1 MSTSTDQ
8 LVEALRASLKE
19 NERLQKEAGRLAAAS
34 TEPIAVVGMACRF
47 PGGVSSPDDL
57 WRLLTGE
64 ADAIGTFPLDR
75 GWDVEALY
83 DPDPDRTGTCYT
95 RYGGFLHD
103 VGDFDAGFFGISPRE
118 ALAMDP
124 QQRLLLEASWEVFE
138 RAGIVPESLRGSQT
152 GVFAG
157 LSGQD
162 YGSSA
167 SPDVVEGHV
176 ATGSAGSV
184 ASGRVSYVFGL
195 EGPAVTVDTAC
206 SSSLVAMHLAV
217 GALRSGECTLALAG
231 GATVMSSPGF
241 FVEFSRQGG
250 LAKDGRCKAFSAAA
264 DGMGAGEGV
273 GVLLL
278 ERLSDA
284 RRNGRRI
291 LAVIRGTAVNQDGAS
306 NGLTAPSGP
315 SQQRV
320 IRAALTNAGLR
331 PSDVDAVEAHG
342 TGTKLGDP
350 IEAQAVL
357 ATYGQGRSTPLWLGS
372 VKSNIGHAQAAA
384 GVAGVIKMV
393 LALQNN
399 VLPKS
404 LHIDSPSPHVDWSAG
419 AVSLLTEAQPWE
431 RNGHPRRAGVSSFGM
446 SGTNAHVVLEEAPVV
461 EQDAGEAPDSVVPVA
476 LSAKSVPALRAHAGR
491 LLSFVEDHPEL
502 RPVDI
507 AHSLTTGRATFAERA
522 VAAVSGRDELVSAL
536 RAVRDGS
543 ASAQVVTG
551 RAAASTSPVFVFPG
565 QGSQWAGMA
574 VELAAVAPVFGERLA
589 ECDRVMEPLLGWRVL
604 DVLSGVDGAPEMVR
618 VDVVQPVLFAV
629 MVSLGALWQGSGVTP
644 GGVIGHSQGEIAAAC
659 VAGALSLEDAAR
671 VVVTRSKLLV
681 SLSGLGGMA
690 SVGLPAARVRELLGE
705 WDGVSVAAVN
715 GASTTVISGEVAGLE
730 AALAWC
736 RREKVRARRIAVDY
750 ASHSAQVESIRDEL
764 LAALADIRPRS
775 CEVPF
780 YSTVS
785 GGLVDTAGLTAEY
798 WYENLRRTVAFDQAT
813 LSAVQD
819 GLRVFVEVSP
829 HPVLVSSVQETADVM
844 ALGSIRRDDGG
855 LDRFVLSLGEAFAHG
870 VDVTWPGLSGGR
882 RVDLPTYAFERRRF
896 WLDSGLGGATGGAHP
911 LLGSAVAL
919 ADGGGVVLSGRVSPA
934 SPAWL
939 ADHAVAGQVLV
950 PGTAFVEMAVRAG
963 DEIGC
968 PALEELTLHRPLA
981 LSAGTSVQ
989 VQVLVGAD
997 ESGRRSVGVF
1007 SSADGEEWSH
1017 HAEGFLTSAAGEAVD
1032 LTEWPPA
1039 GADAVGID
1047 GFYDRLTDAGYGY
1060 GPSFR
1065 GLQAVWRRGDEIFAE
1080 VALPEEHQSDAGRF
1094 GLHPALFDAALHAAA
1109 ARDEGAVRE
1118 AMLPFVW
1125 NDVTLH
1131 AEGATAL
1138 RVRLRPAGED
1148 GLSLDLADATGAAVA
1163 SVRSVVSRPVTAA
1176 ASSAG
1181 DSVLRMDW
1189 VALDVPP
1196 GDASGWVSLDEF
1208 DSADDARCV
1217 VVSCVADTSLPV
1229 ADRGRAVVTWLVDV
1243 LNRLA
1248 GTDAHVVVVT
1258 RGAVGDEV
1266 DLGLAGV
1273 WGLVRSAQA
1282 ELPDR
1287 ITLVDAQSDVDFGLL
1302 AGLVASDE
1310 PSALVRDG
1318 RVLVPRLT
1326 RTMPET
1332 FALPRNTPWRLVA
1345 DGESV
1350 EGVDVVETGTAELGA
1365 GQVRVAIRA
1374 AGVNFRDALMCVGL
1388 YPGGDTVI
1396 GNEGAGV
1403 VVEVGAEAGLAVG
1416 DRVMG
1421 LFRGSF
1427 GSEVVADHR
1436 VVAKIPDGWSFAE
1449 AASVPT
1455 VFLTAWYALRDL
1467 ADLRA
1472 GESVLV
1478 HSAAGG
1484 VGMAATQL
1492 ARAWGAEVYGTA
1504 SPAKWGALTGLA
1516 GVASSRTLEF
1526 AEQFGRVDVV
1536 LNSLAG
1542 EFVDASLG
1550 LLGEGGRFVEM
1561 GKTDVRDAGQH
1572 PGVRYRAFDLA
1583 EAGEDRIQEMLREI
1597 VALFEQGALSLLP
1610 IRAWDV
1616 RRAREALRFVSQ
1628 AKHVGKVVLTV
1639 PRELDPDGTVVITG
1653 GTGTLGLHVAR
1664 HLAQRGMRNLVLL
1677 SRSGSASEIDAE
1689 VVACDVTDRAALA
1702 EVLEGRKITAVVHA
1716 AGVLDDGV
1724 ISALTPERID
1734 RVWRPKADAAINLH
1748 ELTAG
1753 QDLAAFVLF
1762 SSAAGTVG
1770 SAGQGNYAAANV
1782 FLDALAQ
1789 HRQERGLAG
1798 TSIAW
1803 GFWEDR
1809 SGMTEHLDDAQ
1820 LRRMSAG
1827 GMRPLSAQDGLAL
1840 LDAAIASPV
1849 PAVLAAKLD
1858 VKALKDVPPLLRG
1871 LVRGR
1876 TRRTASGA
1884 ASSTLGDRLARLPEA
1899 DRDRAV
1905 LDLVRSNAAAALGYD
1920 NPADIA
1926 ATRSFKELGFDSLTS
1941 VELRNRLNA
1950 ATGLRLPATLVF
1962 DHPTPNDLAARL
1974 RADLVGETSARP
1986 REVVRTGTTDEP
1998 IAIVGMA
2005 CRFPGGVRSPEDLWA
2020 LLAAGRDAIGDFP
2033 DDRGW
2038 DVEGLYD
2045 PDPDRSGKTYVRQ
2058 GGFVREAGAFD
2069 AGFFGISPREALAM
2083 DPQQRLLLETSQE
2096 VFERAGIVPESL
2108 RGSQTGVFTGLSGQD
2123 YVGSL
2128 VDTSDGTEGQLVTGN
2143 AGSVA
2148 SGRVSYVFGL
2158 EGPAV
2163 TVDTAC
2169 SSSLVA
2175 LHLAANAL
2183 RNGECTL
2190 ALAGGATV
2198 MSSPGF
2204 FVEFSRQGGL
2214 AKDGRCKAFSADADG
2229 MGAAEGIGV
2238 LLLER
2243 LSDAQRNGH
2252 EVLAVVRGSAVNQ
2265 DGASNGLTAPNGP
2278 SQQRVIRAALS
2289 NAGLR
2294 PSDVDVVEAHGT
2306 GTKLGDPIEAQA
2318 VLATYGQ
2325 DRDTPVWLGSVKSNI
2340 GHAQS
2345 AAGVAGVIKM
2355 VMAMRHGV
2363 LPKTLHATEPSPH
2376 IDWSAG
2382 AVSLLT
2388 EARPWDRNGHPRRA
2402 GVSAFGISGTN
2413 VHTILEEAPEQPAAA
2428 EEPRDQSVVP
2438 WVVSGRS
2445 ERAMRAQAAV
2455 LAEHLAGADL
2465 DPLDVAFSLAT
2476 TRSAHTHRAV
2486 VVAAGEDLVRGL
2498 EVVAE
2503 GGSAANVV
2511 ENTAADHGR
2520 PPVFV
2525 FPGQGSQW
2533 QGMALE
2539 LADSSPVFRERLVE
2553 CDLALEPLL
2562 GWSVRDV
2569 LHGVEGAPDLARVDV
2584 VQPVLFSVMV
2594 SMAALW
2600 QASGVTPSGVI
2611 GHSQGEIAAACV
2623 AGALS
2628 LPEAA
2633 KVVALRS
2640 GLLRQVSG
2648 KGAMLS
2654 VSLPEA
2660 EVAER
2665 IAPWGEV
2672 ISVAAVN
2679 APATTVVAGEPKA
2692 LLEFEKSLARAGVLR
2707 WRLPGVDFASHSAQV
2722 EEIRDEL
2729 LAVLADVR
2737 PRSCE
2742 VPFYSTM
2749 AGGLID
2755 TAELD
2760 AEYWYRSLRQPVLFQ
2775 QAALAAVA
2783 DGASVFV
2790 EVSPH
2795 PLLTAS
2801 LIEAADVTAVGSI
2814 RKEDGGLDRFLLSLG
2829 EAFTHGLDVTWPV
2842 LEQGRRVALPTYAFD
2857 RRRYWLE
2864 GATSSS
2870 GGAAHPLLDSVVAL
2884 ADGGGVVLSGRW
2896 TATSPAWIADH
2907 AVSGTVLLP
2916 GTAFVELAVR
2926 AGDEAGCDT
2935 VEELMLH
2942 RPLVV
2947 PAGGAVQVQ
2956 VVVGAPDESGR
2967 RGVGVYSLNDDEWVQ
2982 HAEGVVSEGGA
2993 GFTGAAL
3000 EWPPAGAET
3009 VGVEGL
3015 YDRLAAGGFE
3025 YGPSFQ
3031 GLRAVWRRGD
3041 EVFAEVA
3048 LPEETD
3054 PSRFTLHP
3062 ALLDAVLHA
3071 LGPGELITDPARA
3084 QLPFAWNDVRVFAA
3098 GASVLRARLRA
3109 VDDGVALELFDGA
3122 GAPVAVVGSLA
3133 LRPVALERFDST
3145 PDALL
3150 GLEWVPVDVEPAAIP
3165 AGWVV
3170 LGDGLGGLRRVE
3182 EVGEV
3187 DDRAACVVVSCAPGD
3202 GTAERGLAVV
3212 TWLADVLGRLM
3223 DGQAQVVVVTR
3234 GAVEERDDGVALDL
3248 AGVWGLVRSVQAEFP
3263 GRVVVADLGDDAD
3276 AAVLPGL
3283 LDSGE
3288 TAALVRGRRV
3298 QVPRLTRS
3306 FPESITL
3313 PDTSWQVVAD
3323 GESVQGVDARPVDDQ
3338 PLEAGQVRVAVRAA
3352 GVNFRDALMS
3362 VGMYPGNGTFV
3373 GNEAAGVVVEVGPGV
3388 EGLAVGD
3395 RVMGL
3400 FAGAFAARAV
3410 ADHRLVV
3417 PIPLGW
3423 TFAEAASV
3431 PTVFLTAWYGLHDLA
3446 DLQAGESVLV
3456 HAAAGGVGMA
3466 AVQLARAAGAEVY
3479 GTASPAKWDSLR
3491 GMGLRDDRIASSRSL
3506 EFAERFGRVDVV
3518 LDSLAGEYVDA
3529 SLGLLGEGGRFI
3541 EMGKTDVRDAE
3552 VVAEQHPGVHY
3563 RAFDLGEAG
3572 PRRIQEMLRKI
3583 VALFEQGVLSLL
3595 PIRAWDVRRA
3605 REALRFVSQAKHVGK
3620 VVLTVPRELDPDGT
3634 VVITGG
3640 TGTLGGLVARHLAAR
3655 GARNLLLLGRSG
3667 SAPELEA
3674 ELGAE
3679 VVACDVGDR
3688 AALAEVLRGR
3698 RITAVVHAAG
3708 VLDDG
3713 VVTALSPER
3722 MEKVWRPKADAA
3734 MHLHELT
3741 KGQDL
3746 AAFVLFSS
3754 AAGTVGSPGQANYAA
3769 ANAFLDGLARHRHSL
3784 GLPATSIAWGFWQER
3799 SGLTAHLDDAQ
3810 VQRMTT
3816 GGMKPLSAQ
3825 DGLALLDAAIALPA
3839 PAVLAAEL
3847 DTKGLRGQADVPPLL
3862 RGLVRT
3868 TRKRTTAAGVTA
3880 DRAGLTERLRTLSR
3894 ADQDKTLVQ
3903 LVRMHAATVL
3913 GHGSPDDLDV
3923 AKPFKE
3929 LGVDSLTA
3937 VELRNRL
3944 TAATGLRLPATLVF
3958 DHPTPVALAARL
3970 RTELVGEA
3978 EPVREVV
3985 RAGTS
3990 TDEPIAI
3997 VGMACRYPGGVRSP
4011 EDLWALLADGRDAV
4025 GDFPVDRG
4033 WNTDEIY
4040 DPAATSGRTY
4050 TREGA
4055 FMYDAGDFD
4064 AGFFGISPREAVAM
4078 DPQQRL
4084 LLETSWEAV
4093 ERAGIVPESLRGS
4106 QTGVFT
4112 GLSGQDYTVSLNGVA
4127 GEQEGHVLTG
4137 NAGSVASG
4145 RVSYVFGLEGPAV
4158 TVDTACSSSLVA
4170 LHLATAALRNGE
4182 CTLAL
4187 AGGAT
4192 VMSSPGFFVEF
4203 SRAGG
4208 LAKDG
4213 RCKAFS
4219 AAADGMGAAEGVGVL
4234 LLERL
4239 SDARRNGHRVL
4250 AVVRGSA
4257 VNQDGASNG
4266 LTAPNGPSQQR
4277 VIRQA
4282 LANAGLA
4289 PSEVDAVEAHG
4300 TGTKLG
4306 DPIEAQAV
4314 LATYG
4319 QDRAEPLWLGSVK
4332 SNIGHAQAAA
4342 GVAGVIK
4349 VVMALQNGVLPR
4361 TLHVDEPSPHVD
4373 WSEGAVSLLTDAQ
4386 PWERSGRPRRAGVSA
4401 FGISGTNVHTIIEEA
4416 PAGEEIPG
4424 EETPLPWTLSAKSRT
4439 ALREYAR
4446 QLESFVDSQP
4456 DLTPGEIGAA
4466 LAVNRSA
4473 FTHRAVVLG
4482 TEREDLLAG
4491 VRALADGEPAV
4502 NVVEGTT
4509 AGGALGF
4516 LFTGQG
4522 AQRAA
4527 MGRELYDAFPVFAKA
4542 FDAVCAEFEGE
4553 LDLALRRVVFA
4564 EPGTAEAG
4572 LLDRTG
4578 YTQPALFALEVALYR
4593 LVEDL
4598 GVRPEYV
4605 LGHSIGEVAAAHV
4618 AGVFSLPDACALVA
4632 ARARL
4637 MQELPAGGAMVSLQA
4652 GEDEVTA
4659 SLAGVTDASIAAVN
4673 GPRAVVVSGATDAV
4687 LAVAKLWEERGRKV
4701 RRLPVSH
4708 AFHSPLMDPVLDA
4721 FREVVSRLTFQ
4732 PPRIAIVSNVTG
4744 EVLTAEE
4751 VCSAEYWVRHLRRPV
4766 RFLDGVRRLRAE
4778 GVGRVL
4784 EIGPDGV
4791 LSAMAAECL
4800 PGEDVVFIPVQRKE
4814 QAEANAAIAALA
4826 RAHTRG
4832 VAVDWV
4838 RLGSRPGA
4846 RVLDLPTYPF
4856 QRRRYWMSAQS
4867 RPAAGSGHPVL
4878 GTVVALA
4885 DEDAVLL
4892 TGRLSR
4898 GAHPW
4903 LGDLVPAAVFV
4914 ELAVR
4919 AGDEVG
4925 CGLVEELTVLP
4936 VRADGEVQVRVR
4948 AADDTGRRELRVFS
4962 RHDGTAWHQVAHG
4975 FLAPDG
4981 GPMITTPSG
4990 AAVEVRLPEAVP
5002 VAGYGLHPALL
5013 EQALNLGDSQVV
5025 RFSGVRLLATGARS
5039 LTVRTD
5045 GERVLGSDHTGEP
5058 VISIDSVTSHAGEQP
5073 AQVEAVSARTP
5084 SRRVVPAAVVAEE
5097 SFSGRPLVDVVRTH
5111 AAAVLGYG
5119 SADEIT
5125 AETPFLE
5132 LGFDSITGVE
5142 LRNRLAALTGLDL
5155 PATLLFDQPSPLA
5168 LARHLERSLDTA
5180 PGPAGQS
5187 VGELYWNACGEGR
5200 FDEALL
5206 LAKAAASLR
5215 PSFGAGE
5222 ALGHVP
5228 APVKLASGPETPALL
5243 CFPGFSAVSGPH
5255 EYAKFAAALRGV
5267 RDVWALPEPGYADG
5281 EALPTDLDALVR
5293 LHAEAVRRCGVPAVL
5308 VGRSASGMLAYAVAA
5323 HLEQSGEAP
5332 EAVLL
5337 MDSFSPGI
5345 NRLRPW
5351 LEPSLME
5358 TVLAKESGFALRNDT
5373 RVTAMGRYHEFF
5385 SGWQPEPIA
5394 TPTLLLRATE
5404 PYSDKLGEPV
5414 DDDTDWRAFWETP
5427 HLTLDVPGSHFSILE
5442 GDSASTAR
5450 AVQNWLSANTRK
5462 KAQ

>member
-19 NERLQKEAGRLAAAS
+19 NERLRKEAGRLAAAS

-47 PGGVSSPDDL
+47 PGGVASPDDL
-57 WRLLTGE
+57 WRLLAGE
-64 ADAIGTFPLDR
+64 SDAIGTFPLDR

-83 DPDPDRTGTCYT
+83 DPDPDRMGTCYT
-95 RYGGFLHD
+95 RHGGFLDD

-138 RAGIVPESLRGSQT
+138 RAGIVPESVRGSQT

-206 SSSLVAMHLAV
+206 SSSLVALHLAV
-217 GALRSGECTLALAG
+217 GALRSGECSLALAG

-250 LAKDGRCKAFSAAA
+250 LAKDGRCKAFSSAA

-284 RRNGRRI
+284 QRNGRRI

-320 IRAALTNAGLR
+320 IRAALSNAGLR
-331 PSDVDAVEAHG
+331 PSDVDVVEAHG

-357 ATYGQGRSTPLWLGS
+357 ATYGQGRETPLWLGS

-446 SGTNAHVVLEEAPVV
+446 SGTNAHVVLEEAPLV
-461 EQDAGEAPDSVVPVA
+461 EQDVEEAPESVVPVA
-476 LSAKSVPALRAHAGR
+476 LSAKSEAALRAHAGR
-491 LLSFVEDHPEL
+491 LLSFVEENPEL
-502 RPVDI
+502 RAVDI
-507 AHSLTTGRATFAERA
+507 ARSLTVGRATFAERA
-522 VAAVSGRDELVSAL
+522 VAAVSGRDELINAL

-551 RAAASTSPVFVFPG
+551 RATAGTSPVFVFPG

-574 VELAAVAPVFGERLA
+574 VELASAAPVFGDRLA
-589 ECDRVMEPLLGWRVL
+589 ECDRVMEPLLGWRIL
-604 DVLSGVDGAPEMVR
+604 DVLSGVDGAQEMVR

-681 SLSGLGGMA
+681 TLSGLGGMA
-690 SVGLPAARVRELLGE
+690 SVGLPAARVRELLAE
-705 WDGVSVAAVN
+705 WHGVSVAAVN
-715 GASTTVISGEVAGLE
+715 GASTTVISGDVEGLE

-750 ASHSAQVESIRDEL
+750 ASHSAQVESIRAEL
-764 LAALADIRPRS
+764 LDALADVEPRS
-775 CEVPF
+775 CDVPF
-780 YSTVS
+780 YSTVT
-785 GGLVDTAGLTAEY
+785 GGLIDTAGLTAEY

-819 GLRVFVEVSP
+819 GLRVFAEISP
-829 HPVLVSSVQETADVM
+829 HPVLVSSVQETADVV

-870 VDVTWPGLSGGR
+870 VDVEWPGLSGGR

-896 WLDSGLGGATGGAHP
+896 WLDSGLGGTTGGAHP
-911 LLGSAVAL
+911 LLGAAVAM

-968 PALEELTLHRPLA
+968 PAVEELTLHRPLA
-981 LSAGTSVQ
+981 LTAGASVQ

-997 ESGRRSVGVF
+997 ESGRRSVGIF

-1017 HAEGFLTSAAGEAVD
+1017 HAEGFLSGAAGEAVE

-1039 GADAVGID
+1039 GAEVVGID
-1047 GFYDRLTDAGYGY
+1047 GFYERLADAGYGY

-1065 GLQAVWRRGDEIFAE
+1065 GLRAVWRRGDEVFAE

-1138 RVRLRPAGED
+1138 RVRVRPAGED
-1148 GLSLDLADATGAAVA
+1148 DLSLDLADATGAAVA
-1163 SVRSVVSRPVTAA
+1163 SVRSVLSRPVGAVGG
-1176 ASSAG
+1176 SGG
-1181 DSVLRMDW
+1181 DSLLRTDW

-1196 GDASGWVSLDEF
+1196 GDASGWVDLDQL
-1208 DSADDARCV
+1208 SDDARCV
-1217 VVSCVADTSLPV
+1217 VVSCVADLSLPV
-1229 ADRGRAVVTWLVDV
+1229 ADRGRAVVTWLAEV
-1243 LNRLA
+1243 LTRLA
-1248 GTDAHVVVVT
+1248 DTEAHVVVVT
-1258 RGAVGDEV
+1258 RDAVGDRV

-1273 WGLVRSAQA
+1273 WGLVRSVQA

-1287 ITLVDAQSDVDFGLL
+1287 ITLVDVESDVDTEPAAESL
-1302 AGLVASDE
+1302 AGLVALGE
-1310 PSALVRDG
+1310 PAALVRDG

-1332 FALPRNTPWRLVA
+1332 LALPQDTPWRLVA

-1350 EGVDVVETGTAELGA
+1350 EGVDVVETEAAELGA
-1365 GQVRVAIRA
+1365 GQVRVAVRA
-1374 AGVNFRDALMCVGL
+1374 AGVNFRDALMCVGM

-1403 VVEVGAEAGLAVG
+1403 VVEAGSGVDLAVG

-1436 VVAKIPDGWSFAE
+1436 VVTRIPAGWSFAE

-1467 ADLRA
+1467 ADLQP

-1504 SPAKWGALTGLA
+1504 SPAKWSALTGLA

-1526 AEQFGRVDVV
+1526 AERFGRVDVV
-1536 LNSLAG
+1536 LNSLSG

-1550 LLGEGGRFVEM
+1550 LLGDGGRFVEM

-1583 EAGEDRIQEMLREI
+1583 EAGEDRIREMLREI
-1597 VALFEQGALSLLP
+1597 VALFERGALSLLP

-1664 HLAQRGMRNLVLL
+1664 HLAERGARNLLLL
-1677 SRSGSASEIDAE
+1677 SRSGVAPEIDAE

-1702 EVLEGRKITAVVHA
+1702 KVLEGRRITAVVHA

-1724 ISALTPERID
+1724 VTALTPERVD
-1734 RVWRPKADAAINLH
+1734 RVWRPKADAAMHLH

-1782 FLDALAQ
+1782 FLDGLAQ
-1789 HRQERGLAG
+1789 LRRDQGLAG

-1827 GMRPLSAQDGLAL
+1827 GMRPLTAQDGLAL
-1840 LDAAIASPV
+1840 LDAAIAGVV
-1849 PAVLAAKLD
+1849 PSVLAAKID

-1876 TRRTASGA
+1876 ARRTAAGA
-1884 ASSTLGDRLARLPEA
+1884 TASTLGDRLARLPEA

-1905 LDLVRSNAAAALGYD
+1905 LDLVRSNAAAALGYE
-1920 NPADIA
+1920 NAADIA

-1962 DHPTPNDLAARL
+1962 DHPTPTDLAARL
-1974 RADLVGETSARP
+1974 RVDLVGETAGKP
-1986 REVVRTGTTDEP
+1986 REVVRAATSDDP

-2005 CRFPGGVRSPEDLWA
+2005 CRFPGGVRSPEDLWT
-2020 LLAAGRDAIGDFP
+2020 LLATGRDAIGDFP

-2045 PDPDRSGKTYVRQ
+2045 PDPERSGKTYVRQ

-2083 DPQQRLLLETSQE
+2083 DPQQRLLLETSWE

-2243 LSDAQRNGH
+2243 LSDARRNGH

-2278 SQQRVIRAALS
+2278 SQQRVIRAALAS
-2289 NAGLR
+2289 AGLR

-2325 DRDTPVWLGSVKSNI
+2325 DRETPVWLGSVKSNI

-2355 VMAMRHGV
+2355 VLAMRNGV
-2363 LPKTLHATEPSPH
+2363 LPKTLHADQPSPH
-2376 IDWSAG
+2376 IDWSSG

-2388 EARPWDRNGHPRRA
+2388 EAQPWGRNGHPRRA

-2413 VHTILEEAPEQPAAA
+2413 VHTILEEAPEQPVAAPA
-2428 EEPRDQSVVP
+2428 DHDPAVVP

-2455 LAEHLAGADL
+2455 LAAHLAGA

-2486 VVAAGEDLVRGL
+2486 VVAEGEDLVRGL
-2498 EVVAE
+2498 EIIAE

-2511 ENTAADHGR
+2511 ENTAAEHAR
-2520 PPVFV
+2520 TPVFV

-2539 LADSSPVFRERLVE
+2539 LIESSPVFRERLVE

-2562 GWSVRDV
+2562 GWRVRDV
-2569 LHGVEGAPDLARVDV
+2569 LNGVEGAPDLGRVDV

-2594 SMAALW
+2594 AMAALW

-2628 LPEAA
+2628 LADAA

-2665 IAPWGEV
+2665 ITPWSEA

-2692 LLEFEKSLARAGVLR
+2692 LLEFEKSLAKAGVLR
-2707 WRLPGVDFASHSAQV
+2707 WRLPGVDFASHSPQV

-2729 LAVLADVR
+2729 LAVLADIR
-2737 PRSCE
+2737 PRSSD

-2783 DGASVFV
+2783 AGASVFV

-2814 RKEDGGLDRFLLSLG
+2814 RKEDGGFDRFLLSLG
-2829 EAFTHGLDVTWPV
+2829 EAFTHGVAVTWPV
-2842 LEQGRRVALPTYAFD
+2842 LERGRRVELPTYAFD

-2926 AGDEAGCDT
+2926 AGDEVGCDT
-2935 VEELMLH
+2935 VEELTLH

-2947 PAGGAVQVQ
+2947 PAGGSVQVQ
-2956 VVVGAPDESGR
+2956 VVVGAEESGR
-2967 RGVGVYSLNDDEWVQ
+2967 RTVGVYSLTDDEWVQ
-2982 HAEGVVSEGGA
+2982 HAEGVMSEGG
-2993 GFTGAAL
+2993 GTFTGEAL
-3000 EWPPAGAET
+3000 EWPPTGAET
-3009 VGVEGL
+3009 VSVEGL

-3025 YGPSFQ
+3025 YGPSFR
-3031 GLRAVWRRGD
+3031 GLRAVWRRDG

-3071 LGPGELITDPARA
+3071 LGPGELITDPGRA

-3109 VDDGVALELFDGA
+3109 VDDGVSLELFDGA
-3122 GAPVAVVGSLA
+3122 GAPVAAVGSLA
-3133 LRPVALERFDST
+3133 LRPVALEQFDSA

-3150 GLEWVPVDVEPAAIP
+3150 GVEWVPVEVEPAAIP
-3165 AGWVV
+3165 AGWVL
-3170 LGDGLGGLRRVE
+3170 LGDELGGIRRVE
-3182 EVGEV
+3182 EVDEGAE
-3187 DDRAACVVVSCAPGD
+3187 CVVVSCGPRD
-3202 GTAERGLAVV
+3202 GTAASGLAVV

-3223 DGQAQVVVVTR
+3223 NGESQVVVVTR
-3234 GAVEERDDGVALDL
+3234 HAVEERNDGVALDL
-3248 AGVWGLVRSVQAEFP
+3248 AGSWGLVRAVQAEFP

-3276 AAVLPGL
+3276 AGLLPGL
-3283 LDSGE
+3283 LELEE
-3288 TAALVRGRRV
+3288 TSALVRGRRV

-3306 FPESITL
+3306 FPDAITL
-3313 PDTSWQVVAD
+3313 PPAGWQVVAD
-3323 GESVQGVDARPVDDQ
+3323 GESVQGVDAHPVDDE
-3338 PLEAGQVRVAVRAA
+3338 PLETGQIRVAVRAA

-3400 FAGAFAARAV
+3400 FAGAFAAHAV

-3466 AVQLARAAGAEVY
+3466 AVQLARAAGADVH
-3479 GTASPAKWDSLR
+3479 GTASPAKWDALR
-3491 GMGLRDDRIASSRSL
+3491 GMGLPDDRIASSRSL
-3506 EFAERFGRVDVV
+3506 EFADRFGPVDVV

-3529 SLGLLGEGGRFI
+3529 SLRLLAEGGRFI
-3541 EMGKTDVRDAE
+3541 EMGKTDIRDAD
-3552 VVAEQHPGVHY
+3552 VVATEHPGVHY

-3595 PIRAWDVRRA
+3595 PIRAWDVRHA

-3655 GARNLLLLGRSG
+3655 GARNLLLLSRSG
-3667 SAPELEA
+3667 SAPDLVA

-3679 VVACDVGDR
+3679 VVACDVGDKT
-3688 AALAEVLRGR
+3688 ALAEVLRGR

-3713 VVTALSPER
+3713 VVTALTPER
-3722 MEKVWRPKADAA
+3722 IDRVWRPKADAA
-3734 MHLHELT
+3734 MHLHELSA
-3741 KGQDL
+3741 GQDL

-3769 ANAFLDGLARHRHSL
+3769 ANVFLDGLARHRHSL
-3784 GLPATSIAWGFWQER
+3784 GLPATSIAWGFWEER

-3816 GGMKPLSAQ
+3816 GGMKPLSTQ

-3839 PAVLAAEL
+3839 PAVLAAQL
-3847 DTKGLRGQADVPPLL
+3847 DVKGLRGREDVPPLL
-3862 RGLVRT
+3862 RGLVRS
-3868 TRKRTTAAGVTA
+3868 TRKRTTASGVTA
-3880 DRAGLTERLRTLSR
+3880 DRAGLTERLRGLSR

-3923 AKPFKE
+3923 TRPFKE

-3944 TAATGLRLPATLVF
+3944 SGATGMRLPATVVF

-3970 RTELVGEA
+3970 RADLVGE
-3978 EPVREVV
+3978 EEQRPEIV
-3985 RAGTS
+3985 RAGAA

-4011 EDLWALLADGRDAV
+4011 EDLWALLAEGRDAV
-4025 GDFPVDRG
+4025 GDFPADRG

-4040 DPAATSGRTY
+4040 DPAATAGRTY

-4170 LHLATAALRNGE
+4170 LHLATTALRNGE
-4182 CTLAL
+4182 CSLAL

-4239 SDARRNGHRVL
+4239 SDAQRNGHRVL

-4282 LANAGLA
+4282 LANAGLE
-4289 PSEVDAVEAHG
+4289 PSDVDAVEAHG
-4300 TGTKLG
+4300 TGTRLG

-4349 VVMALQNGVLPR
+4349 MVMALQNGVLPR

-4373 WSEGAVSLLTDAQ
+4373 WSEGAVSLLTEAQ
-4386 PWERSGRPRRAGVSA
+4386 PWERDGHPRRAGVSA

-4416 PAGEEIPG
+4416 PESEEVPG
-4424 EETPLPWTLSAKSRT
+4424 EEAALPWTLSAKSKT
-4439 ALREYAR
+4439 ALRDYAG
-4446 QLESFVDSQP
+4446 QVESFVESQP
-4456 DLTPGEIGAA
+4456 ALTPGEIGAA

-4473 FTHRAVVLG
+4473 FAHRAVVLG
-4482 TEREDLLAG
+4482 AERDELLAG
-4491 VRALADGEPAV
+4491 LRALADGVPAV
-4502 NVVEGTT
+4502 NVVEGTA
-4509 AGGALGF
+4509 AGGAVGF

-4527 MGRELYDAFPVFAKA
+4527 MGRELYEAFPVFAKA

-4564 EPGTAEAG
+4564 DPGTAEAG
-4572 LLDRTG
+4572 LLDQTG

-4637 MQELPAGGAMVSLQA
+4637 MQELPSGGAMVSLQA
-4652 GEDEVTA
+4652 SEDEVIA
-4659 SLAGVTDASIAAVN
+4659 SLEGVVDVSIAAVN
-4673 GPRAVVVSGATDAV
+4673 GPRAVVVSGAVDAV
-4687 LAVAKLWEERGRKV
+4687 LGVAKLWEERGRKV
-4701 RRLPVSH
+4701 RRLSVSH
-4708 AFHSPLMDPVLDA
+4708 AFHSPLMEPVLGA
-4721 FREVVSRLTFQ
+4721 FHEVAARITYQ
-4732 PPRIAIVSNVTG
+4732 PPQIAIVSNVTG
-4744 EVLTAEE
+4744 EVLTADE
-4751 VCSAEYWVRHLRRPV
+4751 VCSAGYWVRHLRQPV
-4766 RFLDGVRRLRAE
+4766 RFHDGVRRMRAE
-4778 GVGRVL
+4778 GVGKVL

-4800 PGEDVVFIPVQRKE
+4800 PGEDVVFIPLQRKE
-4814 QAEANAAIAALA
+4814 QDEANAVVTALA

-4846 RVLDLPTYPF
+4846 RILDLPTYPF

-4867 RPAAGSGHPVL
+4867 RPVGSGSGHPVL
-4878 GTVVALA
+4878 GTVVGLA

-4898 GAHPW
+4898 RVHPW
-4903 LGDLVPAAVFV
+4903 LPEVVPAPVFV

-4925 CGLVEELTVLP
+4925 CGLVEDLTVHP
-4936 VRADGEVQVRVR
+4936 VRADGEVQVRVQ
-4948 AADDTGRRELRVFS
+4948 AADDTGRREIRMFS
-4962 RHDGTAWHQVAHG
+4962 RHYSTAWQQVAHG

-4990 AAVEVRLPEAVP
+4990 DAVEVELPESLAVT
-5002 VAGYGLHPALL
+5002 GFGLHPVLL
-5013 EQALNLGDSQVV
+5013 EQALGLGDSQVV
-5025 RFSGVRLLATGARS
+5025 RFRGVRLLATGARA

-5058 VISIDSVTSHAGEQP
+5058 VISIDSVTSRQGEQ
-5073 AQVEAVSARTP
+5073 VSSGAVVTARTP
-5084 SRRVVPAAVVAEE
+5084 VRRVVPEAVVAEE
-5097 SFSGRPLVDVVRTH
+5097 SLLTGDSLVDLVRTH

-5168 LARHLERSLDTA
+5168 LARHLDRQRGADQ
-5180 PGPAGQS
+5180 GQAGQS
-5187 VGELYWNACGEGR
+5187 IGELYWNACGEGR

-5215 PSFGAGE
+5215 PSFGVAE

-5228 APVKLASGPETPALL
+5228 APVKLAGGDGTPALL

-5255 EYAKFAAALRGV
+5255 EYAKFAAELRGV
-5267 RDVWALPEPGYADG
+5267 RDVWALPEPGYVDG
-5281 EALPTDLDALVR
+5281 EALPTDLEALVR

-5308 VGRSASGMLAYAVAA
+5308 VGRSASGMLAYAVAE
-5323 HLEQSGEAP
+5323 HLERAGEAP

-5345 NRLRPW
+5345 SRLRPW

-5385 SGWQPEPIA
+5385 SGWRPEPIA

-5404 PYSDKLGEPV
+5404 PYSDQLGDPV
-5414 DDDTDWRAFWETP
+5414 DDATDWRAFWETP

-5450 AVQNWLSANTRK
+5450 AVQDWLSANTGK